1 LIGKRMTLH
10 LTYDPNPGIRE
21 RVDRWDT
28 AIRRQV
34 DLAAGS
40 WRMLVV
46 WEAARDASVSGSTGI
61 EGNPLSPAQVEEV
74 LRGAAI
80 DADDVHVREVVN
92 YNRAL
97 DLARAAVARAD
108 FEWTHEIIHQVN
120 AAVMD
125 GLPRDTRGDYRGPGD
140 EVYVGVYTGPSPL
153 VVQSLMSEL
162 IDWLRRSGRTSTLV
176 RSALLHLNLIAI
188 HPFNDGN
195 GRTARL
201 LAAMALMEH
210 GIPATELISIE
221 AYLRRNR
228 DEYVEVLQTTLG
240 TGYDPDNHSATD
252 WLDYYTRISLDR
264 LDVRD
269 RVLDALPGDLGVVFA
284 ALQDAGDPADWAS
297 LLLAARVS
305 RLRTER
311 VATMTGRSAP
321 AARAMLARIV
331 DRGWLV
337 PRGRTRGRWY
347 APSERLDRLPLRVPA
362 MMRHLAE
369 GAQLSLFDA

>member
-1 LIGKRMTLH
+1 MTLH
-10 LTYDPNPGIRE
+10 LTYGPNRDIRE
-21 RVDRWDT
+21 RLDRWDT
-28 AIRRQV
+28 AVRRQV

-46 WEAARDASVSGSTGI
+46 WEAARDASVAGSTGI
-61 EGNPLSPAQVEEV
+61 EGNPLSPAQVHEV
-74 LRGAAI
+74 LSGAAI
-80 DADDVHVREVVN
+80 DADGVHVHEVAN

-97 DLARAAVARAD
+97 DLARAAVARPD
-108 FEWTHEIIHQVN
+108 FEWTHEIVHQVN

-162 IDWLRRSGRTSTLV
+162 IDWLRRSSRMSTLV

-201 LAAMALMEH
+201 LAAMALMER
-210 GIPATELISIE
+210 GIPAIELISIE

-228 DEYVEVLQTTLG
+228 DEYVAVLQTTLG
-240 TGYDPDNHSATD
+240 TGYDPDNHSVTD
-252 WLDYYTRISLDR
+252 WLDYYTRVSLDR
-264 LDVRD
+264 VDVRD
-269 RVLDALPGDLGVVFA
+269 RVLDALPGDLGVAFA
-284 ALQDAGDPADWAS
+284 ALADAGDPVDWAS

-331 DRGWLV
+331 DRGWLL

-347 APSERLDRLPLRVPA
+347 APSERLDSLLLRVPA
-362 MMRHLAE
+362 LMRHLADGE
-369 GAQLSLFDA
+369 QLSLFDA

>member
-1 LIGKRMTLH
+1 MTLH
-10 LTYDPNPGIRE
+10 LSYVPNPDIRD
-21 RVDRWDT
+21 RLDRWDT
-28 AIRRQV
+28 DVRRDV
-34 DLAAGS
+34 GLAPGS

-46 WEAARDASVSGSTGI
+46 WEAGRDASVSGSTGI
-61 EGNPLSPAQVEEV
+61 EGNPLTPAQVEEV
-74 LRGAAI
+74 LSGAAI
-80 DADDVHVREVVN
+80 DATDVHVREVTN

-97 DLARAAVARAD
+97 DMAREAVARSD

-125 GLPRDTRGDYRGPGD
+125 RLPRDTRGDYRRPGD
-140 EVYVGVYTGPSPL
+140 DVHVGVYTGPSPL
-153 VVQSLMSEL
+153 VVPGLMTEL
-162 IDWLRRSGRTSTLV
+162 VDWLRLSTDTSIVVRAALV
-176 RSALLHLNLIAI
+176 HLNLVAI

-201 LAAMALMEH
+201 LASMVLMEH

-228 DEYVEVLQTTLG
+228 DEYVSMLWTTLG
-240 TGYDPDNHSATD
+240 TGYDPDNHPATE

-264 LDVRD
+264 LAARD
-269 RVLDALPGDLGVVFA
+269 RVLDALPGDIGVAFA
-284 ALQDAGDPADWAS
+284 ALADASDPSDWAPV
-297 LLLAARVS
+297 LLAARVS

-321 AARAMLARIV
+321 AARALLAALV

-337 PRGRTRGRWY
+337 ARGRTRGRWY
-347 APSERLDRLPLRVPA
+347 APSDRLDALPLHVPGL
-362 MMRHLAE
+362 MRHLAD
-369 GAQLSLFDA
+369 GAQLSLFEV